1 METASCKPWSEGLRC
16 CRRQDL
22 LLGFGEGFL
31 PKDTQGSKTSLVL
44 IIFAYFGSNFA
55 ALSGCEVSRL
65 SVKSAE
71 AHGRWVEMG
80 RDGQM
85 GMESDVG
92 TVCTVFHV
100 LTQELL
106 NQFVAALVQHSAGS
120 CTMFFAI
127 PKESPKDP
135 SMQILGST
143 ETGFVSP

>member
-1 METASCKPWSEGLRC
+1 
-16 CRRQDL
+16 
-22 LLGFGEGFL
+22 
-31 PKDTQGSKTSLVL
+31 
-44 IIFAYFGSNFA
+44 
-55 ALSGCEVSRL
+55 
-65 SVKSAE
+65 
-71 AHGRWVEMG
+71 MG

-92 TVCTVFHV
+92 TVSRVFHV

-106 NQFVAALVQHSAGS
+106 NQFVAALVQHSAAGS